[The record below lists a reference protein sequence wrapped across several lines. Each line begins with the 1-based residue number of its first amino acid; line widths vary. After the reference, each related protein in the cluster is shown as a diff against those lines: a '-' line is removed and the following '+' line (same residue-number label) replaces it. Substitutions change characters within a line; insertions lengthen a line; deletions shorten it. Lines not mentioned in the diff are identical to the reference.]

1 MNALSIFTTISAL
14 IFIPLGTFVIG
25 TACVLSAVV
34 RAKDVPG
41 GPYDVLPRAW
51 ARLCLSVSGV
61 RVRVHNR
68 ERAFEGAPHIFLANH
83 MSLYDI
89 PALGSF
95 LPRAKFVAKAEL
107 FRIPVLGAAMRSVG
121 MVPIQRSNRKAAF
134 GAYDEASRRIRDGNS
149 VIVFPEG
156 TRGDDYPLRAFKKG
170 PFVLAIDA
178 GAPIVPVLI
187 YGAREVVRRNSI
199 VVHPRTIDVHLLEPV
214 SVEGFD
220 YDDRDELAEKVRS
233 RIAEALKSN
242 YGIESPPQ
250 RPASGSSAVPN
261 QSTS

>member
-1 MNALSIFTTISAL
+1 MNPLALVTTLSGL
-14 IFIPLGTFVIG
+14 LFIPLWTFVIG
-25 TACVLSAVV
+25 SACVVSALL

-51 ARLCLSVSGV
+51 AKGCLAVTGV
-61 RVRVHNR
+61 RVVVHNR
-68 ERAFEGAPHIFLANH
+68 ERAVEGAPHIFVANH
-83 MSLYDI
+83 TSWFDV

-107 FRIPVLGAAMRSVG
+107 FRIPVFGAAMRSVG
-121 MVPIQRSNRKAAF
+121 MVPIQRTNRKAAF

-156 TRGDDYPLRAFKKG
+156 TRGDEYPLRPFKKG

-178 GAPIVPVLI
+178 GAPVVPVLI
-187 YGAREVVRRNSI
+187 YGAREVIRRGSML
-199 VVHPRTIDVHLLEPV
+199 VHSGTIHVHLLEPV
-214 SVEGFD
+214 TVEGLE
-220 YDDRDELAEKVRS
+220 YDDRDALANSVRS
-233 RIAEALKSN
+233 RIAEALESL

-250 RPASGSSAVPN
+250 KRIPAEPTTS